1 MIEVMEISQEEK
13 EMILKNRANK
23 ERKQE
28 IDECIT
34 IIKQAL
40 DRIKELKGT
49 VRAKRG
55 DGPYKSCSVCLTTLD
70 SKNLYVWY

>member
-1 MIEVMEISQEEK
+1 MIEIMEISQEEK

-28 IDECIT
+28 IDECIA

-49 VRAKRG
+49 VRVKRE
-55 DGPYKSCSVCLTTLD
+55 DGPYKTCSVCLTTLN